1 VPLID
6 PRTGLIDR
14 AWYLFFLS
22 LNNATTAIIDDS
34 GVTFSAESTIAS
46 VDAALD
52 AVRQELQTQ
61 PSPSDLVSQMAEMQ
75 KQIEALEKQIECP
88 CTELTAELQKQVDGL
103 QAIPLPPQSTVL
115 GVGGSNTQLQYNNA
129 GTLDGA
135 ANLQYDGTNLG
146 VGLTPSGSA
155 LLQVAAGSITKAP
168 FELTTSAGAVMT
180 VPDDGSFEYDG
191 SVFYATPNANNRGV
205 TVNEHFVART
215 GTKTMTSNTSLQAV
229 FSGGSGGLTNGAL
242 TVNGSTSYYFECS
255 LNLSSMSTTSGNL
268 GFSIV
273 GAGTATFTSAAW
285 HSFGK
290 DFSAQ
295 LTGSAIGGVFS
306 NTEGATGNITTAGTG
321 NAFSA
326 IIKGIFRINAA
337 GTIIPS
343 VQLTTASAAVVGAD
357 CWFKCNAIG
366 TDTVVSVGN
375 WS

>member
-1 VPLID
+1 VVAAVVNAATAGSGSVFVRVQAEPLISQ
-6 PRTGLIDR
+6 
-14 AWYLFFLS
+14 LS
-22 LNNATTAIIDDS
+22 DVYVPTLSNGDLLQYDSTLNYWKNVAPT
-34 GVTFSAESTIAS
+34 S
-46 VDAALD
+46 VVAGA
-52 AVRQELQTQ
+52 
-61 PSPSDLVSQMAEMQ
+61 
-75 KQIEALEKQIECP
+75 
-88 CTELTAELQKQVDGL
+88 
-103 QAIPLPPQSTVL
+103 
-115 GVGGSNTQLQYNNA
+115 GGSTTQLQYNNA

-146 VGLTPSGSA
+146 IGLTPTGSA
-155 LLQVAAGSITKAP
+155 LLQVAPGSITKAP

-191 SVFYATPNANNRGV
+191 LVFYATPNANNRGV

-215 GTKTMTSNTSLQAV
+215 GTKTMTSNTSFQAV

-255 LNLSSMSTTSGNL
+255 LNLSSMSSSSGNL

-285 HSFGK
+285 HAFGL
-290 DFSAQ
+290 DATTQ
-295 LTGSAIGGVFS
+295 TTGAAIGGSFS
-306 NTEGATGNITTAGTG
+306 AAAGATGNISTAATGTSYSV
-321 NAFSA
+321 F
-326 IIKGIFRINAA
+326 IKGIFRINDA

-343 VQLTTASAAVVGAD
+343 VRLTTASAAVVGAN

-366 TDTVVSVGN
+366 TNTVVSVGN